1 MKLVDWNEYATLLK
15 KLSEDVRA
23 SQFDSIVGIGRG
35 GSIIAAYL
43 ASKLGIPTFTPVF
56 VRHVRPHTGGDV
68 KIEALDLSQVKS
80 LGGRLL
86 VVDDSL
92 VQGRAMNF
100 VLDLIPKKARV
111 KTLAMYVRA
120 GSEFK
125 PDFIGAEFDEKEHGV
140 VFPYDPP

>member
-1 MKLVDWNEYATLLK
+1 MKLVDWNEYATLLR

-23 SQFDSIVGIGRG
+23 SQFDGIVGIGRG

-92 VQGRAMNF
+92 IQGRAMNF
-100 VLDLIPKKARV
+100 VLDQIPKKAQV

-120 GSEFK
+120 GSKFK
-125 PDFIGAEFDEKEHGV
+125 PDFTGTEYDEKEHDI
-140 VFPYDPP
+140 VFPYDLP